1 MDAENLLVEIAEDGP
16 DGTVVR
22 VSGEV
27 DIATS
32 TRLKWAFE
40 AQLDREPPPRISTDL
55 ERVGFMDTSG
65 FAVLL
70 AIRSRALTEGSCF
83 VVSTCSAALDR
94 LFEVTGIARVLGEG

>member
-1 MDAENLLVEIAEDGP
+1 MDAENLLIEIAADGP

-32 TRLKWAFE
+32 TRLERAFE
-40 AQLDREPPPRISTDL
+40 AQLDREPPPRISADL

-65 FAVLL
+65 VAVLL
-70 AIRSRALTEGSCF
+70 AIRSRALAPAHAGAF
-83 VVSTCSAALDR
+83 AAPLR
-94 LFEVTGIARVLGEG
+94 RG